1 MRRSALAVS
10 IVIAGAGA
18 LALPGSALARFR
30 GNLCLLPTAAELAA
44 AHISGP
50 CTRRH
55 PAGHT
60 SHTPLGSLR
69 TTGFGALW
77 GTTSLE
83 RTHALSITV
92 TKLSGS
98 AAAVGA
104 ARSKLGSQILGEG
117 APIGIGFRSEWHG
130 STGSCEN
137 PPTDDCTTTQI
148 TAFAKSSLIV
158 MTLLDYPTSGSAAQG
173 EDDPE
178 DLAQEEA
185 DKPAAVAIAK
195 AVAKAL

>member
-10 IVIAGAGA
+10 IAIAGAGA
-18 LALPGSALARFR
+18 LALPGPAFARFR
-30 GNLCLLPTAAELAA
+30 GNLCSVVTAGELAA
-44 AHISGP
+44 AHISGR
-50 CTRRH
+50 CTSSKIGR
-55 PAGHT
+55 HT
-60 SHTPLGSLR
+60 SHTPLGALK
-69 TTGFGALW
+69 TQGFTAHW
-77 GTTSLE
+77 GTMSLE
-83 RTHALSITV
+83 RTHALFITV
-92 TKLSGS
+92 TKLGGS

-104 ARSKLGSQILGEG
+104 ARSKLGNQILGEG
-117 APIGIGFRSEWHG
+117 APIGVGFRSEWHG

-195 AVAKAL
+195 AIAKAL